1 METRPSRWAH
11 LPDSVLGVGTLVIVL
26 FPRLLLMMVF
36 NTAVGSGQVQAACSK
51 ITCSIAP
58 STLPDSSAT
67 SILPSL
73 CKTSAVCP
81 DQPLHRNTFNLCLS
95 FFPLCVCV
103 CLISDLLPAQTDFYC
118 WYLSGGSFVS
128 FIGGHAGCVSAR
140 GALKEMTVFQGKDVG
155 VTPAYDVNGPVL
167 SPRGIVLKQMVAC
180 VAKVVGSVTSFVF
193 CWGVLEVEGGKWLTA
208 NDLLT
213 TGSASLVPWVAALK
227 NSICGWGSHQ
237 KTTRP

>member
-11 LPDSVLGVGTLVIVL
+11 LPDSVLGVGTFVIVL

-36 NTAVGSGQVQAACSK
+36 YTAVGSGQEQAACSK
-51 ITCSIAP
+51 ITCSVPP

-67 SILPSL
+67 SILASL

-81 DQPLHRNTFNLCLS
+81 DRPLHRNTFNLCLS
-95 FFPLCVCV
+95 FCPLCM
-103 CLISDLLPAQTDFYC
+103 CLISDLLLARTDFYR
-118 WYLSGGSFVS
+118 WYLSGGPFAP

-140 GALKEMTVFQGKDVG
+140 GALKKMTVFQGKDVG

-180 VAKVVGSVTSFVF
+180 VAKVVGSVTSFLF
-193 CWGVLEVEGGKWLTA
+193 RWGVL
-208 NDLLT
+208 
-213 TGSASLVPWVAALK
+213 
-227 NSICGWGSHQ
+227 
-237 KTTRP
+237 